1 MITIYGIGS
10 PYAARVR
17 AALIWKDLP
26 FEHVN
31 VDLGKKSAEFLRLTP
46 IETVPVVQD
55 GDIVLCDSLHALDYF
70 DRHYPAT
77 YQMLG
82 GNERERAR
90 VLTVMEACNKIASY
104 FGPLYMENASIAERM
119 QRSGKSFRVF
129 QYSPEQK
136 KDLQAEI
143 SYRLNRIKEFYGS
156 QQFCIGR
163 FSAADAAVL
172 ALLRSTVSFG
182 MDIGAWKEWQ
192 NMLLQQEKIASM
204 FPSENEKGVR
214 SI

>member
-46 IETVPVVQD
+46 IETVPVVQY
-55 GDIVLCDSLHALDYF
+55 GDIVLCDSLHALDYL
-70 DRHYPAT
+70 DRHYTAT

-82 GNERERAR
+82 GNERERIKI
-90 VLTVMEACNKIASY
+90 LTVMEACNKIASY
-104 FGPLYMENASIAERM
+104 FGPFYMENPSIAERM
-119 QRSGKSFRVF
+119 QKSGKSFRVF

-143 SYRLNRIKEFYGS
+143 SYRLNRIREFYGP
-156 QQFCIGR
+156 QQFCIRR

-192 NMLLQQEKIASM
+192 DTLLEQEKIARM
-204 FPSENEKGVR
+204 FPPENEKGVR